1 MGGRLGVESN
11 SDPSA
16 KLDGLA
22 SGIDHAIGDDD
33 PDLAVLGLG

>member
-1 MGGRLGVESN
+1 MGGRLEMESN

-16 KLDGLA
+16 KLDRLA

-33 PDLAVLGLG
+33 PHLAVLGLG